1 MDPFNMEVTV
11 RHKQVEFERMRKEGT
26 AFSQFESAASPPK
39 SLAPRIAGVVARID
53 YWFSLRRVRCACA
66 D

>member
-11 RHKQVEFERMRKEGT
+11 QHKQVEFDRMRREGT
-26 AFSQFESAASPPK
+26 AFSQFESAAAQSDSLK
-39 SLAPRIAGVVARID
+39 SRIMELFARID
-53 YWFSLRRVRCACA
+53 QRLVSQRIGRACA